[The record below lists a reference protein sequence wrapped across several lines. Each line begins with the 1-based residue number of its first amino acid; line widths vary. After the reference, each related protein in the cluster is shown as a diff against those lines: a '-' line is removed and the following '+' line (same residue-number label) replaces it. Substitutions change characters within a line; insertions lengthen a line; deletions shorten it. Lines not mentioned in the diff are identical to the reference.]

1 MKFLFL
7 FYRFVS
13 YPEVMK
19 ADKLSYSAPSSLS
32 TRMIMKSET
41 PEEEENNSVTTAN
54 NAATAVHR
62 DLVNN
67 HKQMSQQQQLQLADK
82 MCSSTPQSMA
92 GLSGYYLNGIGMQ
105 SIARLGISI
114 FLFQLLFFL
123 YFERLL
129 LYSFRFRIWKLYRS
143 TDPWFSETRIV
154 CCTST
159 V

>member
-1 MKFLFL
+1 M
-7 FYRFVS
+7 S

-54 NAATAVHR
+54 NAASAVHR
-62 DLVNN
+62 ELVNN

-105 SIARLGISI
+105 SIARLGIY
-114 FLFQLLFFL
+114 FLFLNFYFIL
-123 YFERLL
+123 Y
-129 LYSFRFRIWKLYRS
+129 
-143 TDPWFSETRIV
+143 
-154 CCTST
+154 
-159 V
+159 